1 MGSEGPPIL
10 FCTFDRFGYSG
21 SLIIP
26 FEFQDQ
32 LVDFYK
38 GLSKPSIVRR
48 GTLDL
53 DSNPASSTYRCLI

>member
-10 FCTFDRFGYSG
+10 FIFDCFGYSG
-21 SLIIP
+21 CLLIP
-26 FEFQDQ
+26 YEFQDQ

-38 GLSKPSIVRR
+38 GLSKFSIVRR
-48 GTLDL
+48 GILDL